1 MISYLEYARSID
13 EGERQAREIGGLKQE
28 LSKAQE
34 LIKYVKE
41 NVTIEI
47 TARGDC
53 QCETSIPPYVTSIPC
68 VYCASIRFNEQTDPK

>member
-13 EGERQAREIGGLKQE
+13 EGERQAREIGALKQE

-47 TARGDC
+47 AAHGDC
-53 QCETSIPPYVTSIPC
+53 QCDTPSDMPC
-68 VYCASIRFNEQTDPK
+68 VYCASIRFNEQTEPK

>member
-41 NVTIEI
+41 NITIEI
-47 TARGDC
+47 AAHGDC
-53 QCETSIPPYVTSIPC
+53 QCETSTPC
-68 VYCASIRFNEQTDPK
+68 VYCASIRFNEQTDLK

>member
-34 LIKYVKE
+34 LLKYVKE
-41 NVTIEI
+41 NITIEI
-47 TARGDC
+47 AAHGDC
-53 QCETSIPPYVTSIPC
+53 QCETSIPC